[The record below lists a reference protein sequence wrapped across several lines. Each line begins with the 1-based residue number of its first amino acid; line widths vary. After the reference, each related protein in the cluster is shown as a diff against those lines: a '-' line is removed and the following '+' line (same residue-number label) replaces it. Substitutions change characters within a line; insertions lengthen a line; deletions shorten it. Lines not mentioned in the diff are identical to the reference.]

1 MPIERPKDTGER
13 GALYIFIYIGGIQK
27 ASKLVYTK
35 R

>member
-13 GALYIFIYIGGIQK
+13 GALYIYIGGIQK